1 MKEETLKS
9 ADPDS
14 GLPALPRPAKSVSVV
29 LFLCISL
36 GQAFFPWVMGIIYD
50 TAGLVWGMLS
60 NAACLL
66 GTYLFARVY
75 IFGSGQD
82 RRVVKWVKYAI
93 MK

>member
-1 MKEETLKS
+1 
-9 ADPDS
+9 
-14 GLPALPRPAKSVSVV
+14 
-29 LFLCISL
+29 
-36 GQAFFPWVMGIIYD
+36 MGIIYD